1 MGCTQAIGNSKTS
14 KFDVENDLRDWLIN
28 SGEFTN
34 KNFVDL
40 IYDLNSKIHLDKESM
55 TKEKF
60 ESYFI
65 KCFSKRITQEFMNH
79 ELICI
84 NNMFDTIKIKNFLF
98 LVTNSKRVDTV
109 NGFFYDKANYMFA
122 FVKDYDRDDYDY
134 IEKSSPG
141 LKIFIEELVVFSLLL
156 IPSIWLKSDK
166 KALDYLDS
174 KLFLLKDKIGSISDD
189 LITQLFTNEAC
200 LDKSKL
206 TLDSINLQF
215 ENDPNLLTD
224 QHIRE
229 FSLTLYS
236 I

>member
-1 MGCTQAIGNSKTS
+1 MGCTQVMSSKSS
-14 KFDVENDLRDWLIN
+14 KFDIENDLRDWLNN
-28 SGEFTN
+28 SGEFSN

-79 ELICI
+79 ELICT
-84 NNMFDTIKIKNFLF
+84 NNVFDTIKIKNLLF
-98 LVTNSKRVDTV
+98 LVTNSKRVDTM
-109 NGFFYDKANYMFA
+109 NGFFYDKANYFFA
-122 FVKDYDRDDYDY
+122 YIKDYDRDDYDY
-134 IEKSSPG
+134 IEKNSPG
-141 LKIFIEELVVFSLLL
+141 LKILIDEFVLFSLIL
-156 IPSIWLKSDK
+156 IPSIWLKTDK
-166 KALDYLDS
+166 KAMDYLDN
-174 KLFLLKDKIGSISDD
+174 KLFFLKEKLGSISDD
-189 LITQLFTNEAC
+189 LITQLFSNEAC

-206 TLDSINLQF
+206 TLDSLNMQF
-215 ENDPNLLTD
+215 ENDPALLTD
-224 QHIRE
+224 QYIRE